1 MREQE
6 EKQNEASKAKG
17 TCCDGEVD
25 TETTK
30 YSMKLNM
37 NHFEIE
43 ILQDCAHS
51 DSANQGRLHR
61 GSGI

>member
-43 ILQDCAHS
+43 IL
-51 DSANQGRLHR
+51 
-61 GSGI
+61 